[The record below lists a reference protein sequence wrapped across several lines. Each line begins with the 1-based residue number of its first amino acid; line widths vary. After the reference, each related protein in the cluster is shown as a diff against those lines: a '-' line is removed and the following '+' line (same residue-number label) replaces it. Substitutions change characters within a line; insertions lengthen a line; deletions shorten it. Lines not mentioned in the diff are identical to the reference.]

1 MQISTDI
8 INDYLIVT
16 LQGELDHHTS
26 EDVRKK
32 IDQQYYNNNLLN
44 IVLDL
49 RGLNFMDSSG
59 IGLIMGRYKNCKEQ
73 RGSIS
78 IVSTSPYIERI
89 LKMSGLLKLMNVFP
103 TIDEAIKD

>member
-8 INDYLIVT
+8 INDYLVVT

-78 IVSTSPYIERI
+78 IVSTSLYIERI

>member
-8 INDYLIVT
+8 IKDYLIVT

-26 EDVRKK
+26 ENVRKK

-44 IVLDL
+44 MVLDL

-59 IGLIMGRYKNCKEQ
+59 IGLIMGRYKSCREQ
-73 RGSIS
+73 GGSIS
-78 IVSTSPYIERI
+78 IVSTSSYIERI
-89 LKMSGLLKLMNVFP
+89 LKMSGLLKLMKVYQ
-103 TIDEAIKD
+103 TIDEAIVD

>member
-78 IVSTSPYIERI
+78 IVSTSLYIERI